1 MENQYN
7 DGKDLYVQEKLD
19 DAGENLPELYKWL
32 EKQVPER
39 CTTEAWR
46 KRTHWA
52 GLMPT
57 TEVFEAVKMAE
68 KELTA
73 QRPVRRCTISLPVFS
88 SPTCF

>member
-1 MENQYN
+1 M
-7 DGKDLYVQEKLD
+7 D

-68 KELTA
+68 KELTS
-73 QRPVRRCTISLPVFS
+73 QRPVRRCTVFLCVSS
-88 SPTCF
+88 SPMYFDCSLCFP